1 MKNKNH
7 NSSERLSRRDFIR
20 VGTASAALFGGIAC
34 SGEKEEVKPKTV
46 VPAKRLGQTEM
57 VASILGMGGGSALS
71 MVKKDEDALAL
82 IDLARRKG
90 VNYFDTG
97 SSYGEGKSER
107 RFGEALEDYR
117 SEVYLSTKY
126 GPDET
131 PDKLMKKFETSLERF
146 RTDYIDV
153 GNMHGLTTMEDVE
166 AMFTSGSLETLVKLK
181 EEGVVKYVGM
191 TAHRPNPAVE
201 AMKRFQFDVV
211 AMATSAARV
220 HFSGEFDAPPEG
232 SFEDEAIPLA
242 NEQGVGLWAF
252 KVTGQR
258 RLIQKNDEP
267 DKAPGSELLRYAMS
281 LPVHGMLLGMT
292 IPEHV
297 ESAAAM
303 TAGFTPM
310 TKEEMLYWNER
321 LGPSADAL
329 TLDYLR
335 SDYLDDGGY
344 RAHLA

>member
-1 MKNKNH
+1 MKEKKEF
-7 NSSERLSRRDFIR
+7 SLERLNRRDFIR
-20 VGTASAALFGGIAC
+20 VGTASAALFGGMGC
-34 SGEKEEVKPKTV
+34 SGRKEEKRSEVV
-46 VPAKRLGQTEM
+46 VPRKRLGQTRM
-57 VASILGMGGGSALS
+57 IASTLGMGGGSALS

-97 SSYGEGKSER
+97 SSYGGGKSER
-107 RFGEALEDYR
+107 RFGEALDGYR

-126 GPDET
+126 SPGDS
-131 PDKLMKKFETSLERF
+131 PDKLMKKFETSLKRF
-146 RTDYIDV
+146 RTDYVDV
-153 GNMHGLTTMEDVE
+153 ANMHGLTTMKDVE

-181 EEGVVKYVGM
+181 EEGVAKYVGM

-220 HFSGEFDAPPEG
+220 HFVGEFDAPPEG

-242 NEQGVGLWAF
+242 LEKGIGVWAF

-258 RLIQKNDEP
+258 RLIQKSDEP
-267 DKAPGSELLRYAMS
+267 DKAPGAELLRYALS
-281 LPVHGMLLGMT
+281 LPVHGMLLGMS
-292 IPEHV
+292 IPQHV
-297 ESAAAM
+297 ESAAELC
-303 TAGFTPM
+303 AGFTPM
-310 TKEEMLYWNER
+310 TKEEMRYWNER
-321 LGPSADAL
+321 LAPSADAL